1 MFRLTK
7 TGWTLLG
14 VGFVLYMA
22 SMTSQS
28 GLLLFP
34 IGVLIGCFAVNF
46 FSARKIV
53 RNLRLEPPENAH
65 LSEGQT
71 LSQPWKIT
79 NDTQTAAGF
88 IRIHSPAG
96 QLLRIGGL
104 QPNETASLVPN
115 LRFERRGVF
124 RNEEARVFSFYP
136 FGLVRMGRRQRLAG
150 DVVVYPAIYD
160 TAAPQAAGYDAM
172 VGGKHKG
179 GRRSNAGSHFS
190 GVRPAQPGDPLK
202 SIHWKSSSKGLGLM
216 TKSFDEE
223 LSGRVA
229 FLMDCG
235 QSGDLKIL
243 DDCARAAGSLM
254 FAALDEGHHVEWIDL
269 ASLNRLIVPP
279 FSDGHEL
286 LDTLARIELTRDCLQ
301 PDRLRNAVDRVS
313 RKSAIVL
320 LLTETNDAVADF
332 VGELAARGRRVSVY
346 LPEKGVSTGG
356 LGGVPMFTYSGKEI
370 HSLA

>member
-1 MFRLTK
+1 MRTWI
-7 TGWTLLG
+7 GW
-14 VGFVLYMA
+14 
-22 SMTSQS
+22 
-28 GLLLFP
+28 
-34 IGVLIGCFAVNF
+34 GVLAGSLWAQSAGAQGMNDGRLLASGCFQCHGTNGKGPGFEQIYGKSTDEIYKDLKEMQAG
-46 FSARKIV
+46 K
-53 RNLRLEPPENAH
+53 
-65 LSEGQT
+65 EGQ
-71 LSQPWKIT
+71 
-79 NDTQTAAGF
+79 
-88 IRIHSPAG
+88 
-96 QLLRIGGL
+96 
-104 QPNETASLVPN
+104 
-115 LRFERRGVF
+115 
-124 RNEEARVFSFYP
+124 
-136 FGLVRMGRRQRLAG
+136 
-150 DVVVYPAIYD
+150 
-160 TAAPQAAGYDAM
+160 
-172 VGGKHKG
+172 
-179 GRRSNAGSHFS
+179 
-190 GVRPAQPGDPLK
+190 
-202 SIHWKSSSKGLGLM
+202 GLM
-216 TKSFDEE
+216 TKTFDEE

-229 FLMDCG
+229 FIMDCG